1 MPTSL
6 APAISPRP
14 RPPSGKY
21 TRGLSLTD
29 PNALG
34 PHVSLGGDLFGKE
47 TFASSYQSYNSIFY
61 GAKIVTAAPLTEQ
74 LGMSWSYSTYNQNL
88 TLPSGATASLPIQQ
102 TAAAGPMWVSSVG
115 TGMTYSTLDNPKSP
129 TGRHARANKQRVCRA
144 RGRGQVR
151 PDHGRRTLLS

>member
-34 PHVSLGGDLFGKE
+34 PHVSLGGDLLRKE
-47 TFASSYQSYNSIFY
+47 DIRQQLSVVQLDLLRRQDRHRRAVDRAAWQELELLDLQSEPHTSV
-61 GAKIVTAAPLTEQ
+61 GRHRLAAD
-74 LGMSWSYSTYNQNL
+74 
-88 TLPSGATASLPIQQ
+88 QQ

-115 TGMTYSTLDNPKSP
+115 TGMTSLDNPKSP

-144 RGRGQVR
+144 
-151 PDHGRRTLLS
+151 